1 MLRKAAIL
9 GIAMLAVL
17 AGSANAG
24 TNWFGVTGGMGIP
37 TGDYSDA
44 AANGW
49 HIGATGTHMMNDQWA
64 SARTWRITRG
74 AARTTRTRPP
84 RWRFGPGSEFKWSAI
99 QATAHGVMAIPTQ
112 GSAKPYLKA
121 GLGLYDLGLKLDTP
135 GGNVSDSNSEFGFNV
150 GGGVNF
156 VTHSSMRWGVDAAYH
171 IVQAKNDVGSDVNFF
186 QVGLDVMWGEPL
198 ILAAGNAARARSEE
212 FRPGLCAAVK
222 RRGCGATTTAP

>member
-24 TNWFGVTGGMGIP
+24 TNWFGVTGGVGIP

-49 HIGATGTHMMNDQWA
+49 HIGATGTHMMNDQWGF
-64 SARTWRITRG
+64 G
-74 AARTTRTRPP
+74 ADLAYHA
-84 RWRFGPGSEFKWSAI
+84 WGGSDDANAAAELAFGPGSEFKWSAI
-99 QATAHGVMAIPTQ
+99 QGTAHAVMAIPTQ

-135 GGNVSDSNSEFGFNV
+135 AGNASDSNTEFGFNV
-150 GGGVNF
+150 GGGMNF
-156 VTHSSMRWGVDAAYH
+156 VTHSSMCWGVDAAYH
-171 IVQAKNDVGSDVNFF
+171 LVQAKNDVGSDVNFF
-186 QVGLDVMWGEPL
+186 QVGVDVMWG
-198 ILAAGNAARARSEE
+198 GH
-212 FRPGLCAAVK
+212 
-222 RRGCGATTTAP
+222 